1 VRAMIEKAMKKQEK
15 LKFLKLIAKEEKDRS
30 QITKKESLPNTE

>member
-1 VRAMIEKAMKKQEK
+1 MIEKAMKKQE
-15 LKFLKLIAKEEKDRS
+15 KLIAKEEKDRS